1 MKKNIL
7 YGISRVCGFISV
19 VGYIYP
25 LLLAYLYLK
34 TNSADDYKYFIYTKA
49 DLQLYIDDYF
59 KIDHPR
65 FIVAIFFGLLSIT
78 FHVLQGKQNEP

>member
-1 MKKNIL
+1 MWIYKCGWL
-7 YGISRVCGFISV
+7 YLPIVIGISIS
-19 VGYIYP
+19 
-25 LLLAYLYLK
+25 K

-59 KIDHPR
+59 RIDHPR

-78 FHVLQGKQNEP
+78 FHVLHRKTK

>member
-1 MKKNIL
+1 MMIKPFIFEKL
-7 YGISRVCGFISV
+7 FRVCGFISV

-25 LLLAYLYLK
+25 FLLAYLYLK

-78 FHVLQGKQNEP
+78 FHVLHRKTK

>member
-7 YGISRVCGFISV
+7 YEISRVCGFISV

-65 FIVAIFFGLLSIT
+65 FIVAIFLVCYLLPFMFYI
-78 FHVLQGKQNEP
+78 GKQNEP

>member
-7 YGISRVCGFISV
+7 YEISRVCGFISV

-49 DLQLYIDDYF
+49 DLQLYIDDYS

-78 FHVLQGKQNEP
+78 FHVLHRKTK

>member
-7 YGISRVCGFISV
+7 YEKLSKGCGFISV
-19 VGYIYP
+19 VGYFYP
-25 LLLAYLYLK
+25 IFLAYVYLK
-34 TNSADDYKYFIYTKA
+34 TMSADDYKYFIYTKA

-78 FHVLQGKQNEP
+78 FHVLHRKTK

>member
-1 MKKNIL
+1 MSEN
-7 YGISRVCGFISV
+7 
-19 VGYIYP
+19 
-25 LLLAYLYLK
+25 
-34 TNSADDYKYFIYTKA
+34 KYFIYTKA

-78 FHVLQGKQNEP
+78 FHVLHRKTK

>member
-7 YGISRVCGFISV
+7 YEISRVCGFISV

-34 TNSADDYKYFIYTKA
+34 TNSAMTINILFILKRICN
-49 DLQLYIDDYF
+49 YI
-59 KIDHPR
+59 
-65 FIVAIFFGLLSIT
+65 
-78 FHVLQGKQNEP
+78 

>member
-7 YGISRVCGFISV
+7 YEISRACGFISV

-34 TNSADDYKYFIYTKA
+34 TNSADDYKYFIYTKS
-49 DLQLYIDDYF
+49 DLQSYIDNYF
-59 KIDHPR
+59 KVDNLQFTTALI
-65 FIVAIFFGLLSIT
+65 FGLLSIT
-78 FHVLQGKQNEP
+78 FYVLRRKTE

>member
-1 MKKNIL
+1 MNKNIL
-7 YGISRVCGFISV
+7 YKELASGFGFISV
-19 VGYIYP
+19 VGYFYP
-25 LLLAYLYLK
+25 IFLAYLYLK
-34 TNSADDYKYFIYTKA
+34 TMSVDDYKYFIYTKA

-78 FHVLQGKQNEP
+78 FHVLYRKTK